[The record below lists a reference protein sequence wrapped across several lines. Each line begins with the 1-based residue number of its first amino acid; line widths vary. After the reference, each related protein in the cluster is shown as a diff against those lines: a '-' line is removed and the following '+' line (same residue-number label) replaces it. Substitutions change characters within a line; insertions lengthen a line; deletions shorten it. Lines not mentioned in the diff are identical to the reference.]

1 MNKLDRDLMEFH
13 IVMKDVFGSFD
24 ILNDIEYEDL
34 PAVYQFAKIILNY
47 TKMTEALKELK
58 NVVI

>member
-1 MNKLDRDLMEFH
+1 MEFH

>member
-13 IVMKDVFGSFD
+13 YTIKEVFGSFD
-24 ILNDIEYEDL
+24 ILNEIESEDL

-47 TKMTEALKELK
+47 TKMVRILKEEEL
-58 NVVI
+58 I